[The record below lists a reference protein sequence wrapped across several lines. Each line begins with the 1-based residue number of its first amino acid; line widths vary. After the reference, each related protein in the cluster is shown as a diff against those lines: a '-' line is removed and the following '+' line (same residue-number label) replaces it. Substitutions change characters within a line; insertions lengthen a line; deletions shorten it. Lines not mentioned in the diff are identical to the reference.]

1 MSVAKVFVYEVLYG
15 CLRCVE
21 GEGGG
26 GEVPRV
32 GWKKMTTKIRS
43 PRKLWKLPM
52 SQHVRLDRRSHITH
66 KLGQSPEA
74 EHERQWVGSLQRV
87 DKN

>member
-1 MSVAKVFVYEVLYG
+1 MFVYKVLYG

-26 GEVPRV
+26 ELPRV
-32 GWKKMTTKIRS
+32 GWKKMTMKIRS

-52 SQHVRLDRRSHITH
+52 SQHVRLDRRPLITY
-66 KLGQSPEA
+66 KRAQSLEA
-74 EHERQWVGSLQRV
+74 EHERRWAGLLQRA
-87 DKN
+87 DKNE